1 MTYKLGFPFRDFW
14 TCKVPG
20 LFHGKAEDGKSSLAT
35 TAVNEWSIVE
45 SKLEQFKSDERI
57 RLLTALKSYNDSL
70 TERANLLEKN
80 QKMSRHNDE
89 LKMLLNINRQD

>member
-1 MTYKLGFPFRDFW
+1 MELW
-14 TCKVPG
+14 TCQVPG
-20 LFHGKAEDGKSSLAT
+20 LFPGKAEDGKSSLAT

-80 QKMSRHNDE
+80 QKMSRHNEE
-89 LKMLLNINRQD
+89 LKMLLNINRPE